1 MAAFEEWM
9 IGKTVDEITGL
20 KVKERDEN
28 HKNVPDVPELT
39 STVTITVE
47 GYIAAVGEAW
57 DNAVDVENGAT
68 VGLGSKTTISSSKD
82 ASEDKPAVAQANTTM
97 TATAFDADGN
107 VVGTIIDVVQAK
119 IEVKDGKIVSDKEA
133 EVKTKHELKEDY
145 GMKKVSEIEKEW
157 YEQAEALQEWMVG
170 KTVDEITGLKVKE
183 RDENHKAVP
192 DVPELTS
199 TVTMTVEDYLEVV
212 QRAFDNKR

>member
-1 MAAFEEWM
+1 
-9 IGKTVDEITGL
+9 
-20 KVKERDEN
+20 
-28 HKNVPDVPELT
+28 
-39 STVTITVE
+39 
-47 GYIAAVGEAW
+47 
-57 DNAVDVENGAT
+57 
-68 VGLGSKTTISSSKD
+68 
-82 ASEDKPAVAQANTTM
+82 
-97 TATAFDADGN
+97 
-107 VVGTIIDVVQAK
+107 
-119 IEVKDGKIVSDKEA
+119 
-133 EVKTKHELKEDY
+133 
-145 GMKKVSEIEKEW
+145 MKKVSEIEKEW

>member
-1 MAAFEEWM
+1 
-9 IGKTVDEITGL
+9 
-20 KVKERDEN
+20 
-28 HKNVPDVPELT
+28 
-39 STVTITVE
+39 
-47 GYIAAVGEAW
+47 
-57 DNAVDVENGAT
+57 
-68 VGLGSKTTISSSKD
+68 
-82 ASEDKPAVAQANTTM
+82 M